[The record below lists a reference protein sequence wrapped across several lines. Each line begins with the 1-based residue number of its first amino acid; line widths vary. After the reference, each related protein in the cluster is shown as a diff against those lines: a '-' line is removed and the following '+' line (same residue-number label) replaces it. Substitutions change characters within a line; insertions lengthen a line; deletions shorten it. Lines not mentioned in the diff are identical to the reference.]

1 MRIQA
6 TDTGTIP
13 LKHSE
18 LPHPAHRAGA
28 PARAVTPGA
37 GPAPAHAEEGGGSFT
52 ELLAKALRTVN
63 SLQQEADLATAR
75 VATGEAEDL
84 HEAVIAMEKADLALR
99 LTAQVTQRAIEAYKE
114 ISRMQL

>member
-6 TDTGTIP
+6 TDIGTEL
-13 LKHSE
+13 LKSSE
-18 LPHPAHRAGA
+18 LPRIQSPARTVTVGALA
-28 PARAVTPGA
+28 PARTEDG
-37 GPAPAHAEEGGGSFT
+37 EGSFT

-63 SLQQEADLATAR
+63 SVQQEADLAAAR

-114 ISRMQL
+114 VSRMQL